1 MEYKYDP
8 ILCMNVPVE
17 KSKVKD
23 ADKYTEKAIELLKQG
38 KTKNEVIFALQ
49 RMGLTPVDAS
59 QRLGKALVET
69 GFKYNDSISSIDEAI
84 KACDDGLTEWL
95 VSGEDDEDGRYRSWT
110 TRKATKE
117 EAKREAE
124 KMGLSNVQVRKY

>member
-1 MEYKYDP
+1 MRSKR
-8 ILCMNVPVE
+8 IL
-17 KSKVKD
+17 
-23 ADKYTEKAIELLKQG
+23 DK
-38 KTKNEVIFALQ
+38 
-49 RMGLTPVDAS
+49 
-59 QRLGKALVET
+59 
-69 GFKYNDSISSIDEAI
+69 AI

-95 VSGEDDEDGRYRSWT
+95 VSGEDDETGKYRSWT